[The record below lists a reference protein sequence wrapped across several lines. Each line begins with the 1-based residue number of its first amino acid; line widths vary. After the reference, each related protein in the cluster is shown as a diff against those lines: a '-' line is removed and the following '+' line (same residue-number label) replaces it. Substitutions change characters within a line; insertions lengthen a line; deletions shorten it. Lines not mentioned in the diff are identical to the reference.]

1 MVTDIG
7 LGVVVA
13 VGVLLG
19 LVAGMVVGWIVSRRM
34 GRKDFALQ
42 SEAIRAESESEVARL
57 NAEIIESR
65 GQIRV
70 LETDRAS
77 LQGEKSSAKSLEDR
91 LEPVRE
97 ALEGLRRTTQQA
109 EIERAKSAAELRT
122 QIDGVQRN
130 YTSLESATKQLVAAM
145 SSGQSR
151 GQWGEMQLEQLL
163 EHSGLVEGVHFR
175 RQDSRM
181 TEAGGARPDVV
192 VDLPG
197 GGEILIDAK
206 FPFDAYWRAIKAD
219 DEVEIDAHLHKHAE
233 DVLARAKELSS
244 KRYWE
249 SNSSPDFVVMFLP
262 LESLLSRIHSC
273 ARLAP
278 RTRSAR
284 AAIAWMHLG
293 AENRAQCQRCPGRE
307 AAPEPLEARPLA
319 RWLLWRVESSPEPTV
334 ATVRAGT
341 DELCRPEDG
350 RFHNS
355 LHDQRAAEADEP
367 LQRLVRRA
375 RREPQLRP
383 SRPLVAL
390 LLPQRCA
397 HSRRVRMASAGTVH
411 AWSSF
416 FTVPNGSSVIA
427 CITVA

>member
-19 LVAGMVVGWIVSRRM
+19 LVAGMVVGWIASRRM

-57 NAEIIESR
+57 NAELIEAQ
-65 GQIRV
+65 GHIRV

-109 EIERAKSAAELRT
+109 EVERAKSAAELRT

-219 DEVEIDAHLHKHAE
+219 NETEVNAHLHKHAE

-249 SNSSPDFVVMFLP
+249 SNISPDFVVMFLP
-262 LESLLSRIHSC
+262 LESLLSSALETNGLLLEEVFTRNVVLATPTTILGMLRTIQFGYQRKLM
-273 ARLAP
+273 ADNAEEIRATGAEMLTRLEKAVD
-278 RTRSAR
+278 
-284 AAIAWMHLG
+284 HLG
-293 AENRAQCQRCPGRE
+293 TLRKGLMSAVKGYNEFIGSMDS
-307 AAPEPLEARPLA
+307 
-319 RWLLWRVESSPEPTV
+319 RVMV
-334 ATVRAGT
+334 
-341 DELCRPEDG
+341 
-350 RFHNS
+350 
-355 LHDQRAAEADEP
+355 Q
-367 LQRLVRRA
+367 A
-375 RREPQLRP
+375 RRMKELGVASSTDLELPSDVTETLRE
-383 SRPLVAL
+383 SR
-390 LLPQRCA
+390 
-397 HSRRVRMASAGTVH
+397 
-411 AWSSF
+411 SSE
-416 FTVPNGSSVIA
+416 
-427 CITVA
+427 

>member
-19 LVAGMVVGWIVSRRM
+19 LVAGMVVGWIASRRM

-57 NAEIIESR
+57 NAELIEAQ

-109 EIERAKSAAELRT
+109 EVERAKSAAELRT

-219 DEVEIDAHLHKHAE
+219 NETEVDAHLHKHAE

-249 SNSSPDFVVMFLP
+249 SNISPDFVVMFLP
-262 LESLLSRIHSC
+262 LESLLSSALETNGLLLEEVF
-273 ARLAP
+273 ARNVVLATP
-278 RTRSAR
+278 TTILGMLRTIQFGYQRKLMADNAEEIR
-284 AAIAWMHLG
+284 AAGAEMLTRLEKAVDHLG
-293 AENRAQCQRCPGRE
+293 TLRKGLMSAVKGYNEFIGSMDS
-307 AAPEPLEARPLA
+307 
-319 RWLLWRVESSPEPTV
+319 RVMV
-334 ATVRAGT
+334 
-341 DELCRPEDG
+341 
-350 RFHNS
+350 
-355 LHDQRAAEADEP
+355 Q
-367 LQRLVRRA
+367 A
-375 RREPQLRP
+375 RRMKELGVASSTDLELPSDVTETLRE
-383 SRPLVAL
+383 SR
-390 LLPQRCA
+390 
-397 HSRRVRMASAGTVH
+397 
-411 AWSSF
+411 SSE
-416 FTVPNGSSVIA
+416 
-427 CITVA
+427 

>member
-7 LGVVVA
+7 LGVVLA

-19 LVAGMVVGWIVSRRM
+19 LVAGMVVGWIASRRM
-34 GRKDFALQ
+34 GGKDFALQ

-57 NAEIIESR
+57 NAELIEAR

-163 EHSGLVEGVHFR
+163 EHSGLIEGVHFR

-219 DEVEIDAHLHKHAE
+219 NETEVDAHLHKHAE

-249 SNSSPDFVVMFLP
+249 SNISPDFVVMFLP
-262 LESLLSRIHSC
+262 LESLLSSALETNGLLLEEVF
-273 ARLAP
+273 ARNVVLATP
-278 RTRSAR
+278 TTILGMLRTIQFGYQRKLMADNAEEIR
-284 AAIAWMHLG
+284 AAGAEMLTRLEKAVDHLG
-293 AENRAQCQRCPGRE
+293 TLRKGLMSAVKGYNEFIGSMDS
-307 AAPEPLEARPLA
+307 
-319 RWLLWRVESSPEPTV
+319 RVMV
-334 ATVRAGT
+334 
-341 DELCRPEDG
+341 
-350 RFHNS
+350 
-355 LHDQRAAEADEP
+355 Q
-367 LQRLVRRA
+367 A
-375 RREPQLRP
+375 RRMKELGVASSTDLELPSDVTETLREPR
-383 SRPLVAL
+383 S
-390 LLPQRCA
+390 
-397 HSRRVRMASAGTVH
+397 MD
-411 AWSSF
+411 
-416 FTVPNGSSVIA
+416 
-427 CITVA
+427 

>member
-19 LVAGMVVGWIVSRRM
+19 LVAGMVVGWIASRRM

-42 SEAIRAESESEVARL
+42 SEAIRAESESAVARL
-57 NAEIIESR
+57 NAELIEAQ

-109 EIERAKSAAELRT
+109 EVERAKSAAELRT

-151 GQWGEMQLEQLL
+151 GQWGEMQLEQLP

-219 DEVEIDAHLHKHAE
+219 NETEVDAHLHKHAE

-249 SNSSPDFVVMFLP
+249 SNISPDFVVMFLP
-262 LESLLSRIHSC
+262 LESLLSSALETNGLLMEEVF
-273 ARLAP
+273 ARNVVLATP
-278 RTRSAR
+278 TTILGMLRTIQFGYQRKLMADNAEEIR
-284 AAIAWMHLG
+284 AAGAEMLTRLEKAVDHLG
-293 AENRAQCQRCPGRE
+293 TLRKGLMSAVKGYNEFIGSMDS
-307 AAPEPLEARPLA
+307 
-319 RWLLWRVESSPEPTV
+319 RVMV
-334 ATVRAGT
+334 
-341 DELCRPEDG
+341 
-350 RFHNS
+350 
-355 LHDQRAAEADEP
+355 Q
-367 LQRLVRRA
+367 A
-375 RREPQLRP
+375 RRMKELGVASSTDLELPSDVTETLRE
-383 SRPLVAL
+383 SR
-390 LLPQRCA
+390 
-397 HSRRVRMASAGTVH
+397 
-411 AWSSF
+411 SSE
-416 FTVPNGSSVIA
+416 
-427 CITVA
+427 

>member
-19 LVAGMVVGWIVSRRM
+19 LVAGMVVGWIASRRM

-42 SEAIRAESESEVARL
+42 SEAIRAESESAVARL
-57 NAEIIESR
+57 NAELIEAQ

-109 EIERAKSAAELRT
+109 EVERAKSAAELRT

-219 DEVEIDAHLHKHAE
+219 NETEVNAHLHKHAE

-249 SNSSPDFVVMFLP
+249 SNISPDFVVMFLP
-262 LESLLSRIHSC
+262 LESLLSSALETNGLLLEEVFTRNVV
-273 ARLAP
+273 LATP
-278 RTRSAR
+278 TTILGMLRTIQFGYQRKLMADNAEEIR
-284 AAIAWMHLG
+284 AAGAEMLTRLEKAVDHLG
-293 AENRAQCQRCPGRE
+293 TLRKGLMSAVKGYNEFIGSMDS
-307 AAPEPLEARPLA
+307 
-319 RWLLWRVESSPEPTV
+319 RVMV
-334 ATVRAGT
+334 
-341 DELCRPEDG
+341 
-350 RFHNS
+350 
-355 LHDQRAAEADEP
+355 Q
-367 LQRLVRRA
+367 A
-375 RREPQLRP
+375 RRMKELGVASSTDLELPSDVTETLRE
-383 SRPLVAL
+383 SR
-390 LLPQRCA
+390 
-397 HSRRVRMASAGTVH
+397 
-411 AWSSF
+411 SSE
-416 FTVPNGSSVIA
+416 
-427 CITVA
+427 

>member
-19 LVAGMVVGWIVSRRM
+19 LVAGMAVGWIASRRM

-57 NAEIIESR
+57 NAELIEAQ

-109 EIERAKSAAELRT
+109 EVERAKSAAELRT

-130 YTSLESATKQLVAAM
+130 YTSLELATKQLVAAM

-219 DEVEIDAHLHKHAE
+219 NETEVNAHLDKHAE

-249 SNSSPDFVVMFLP
+249 SNISPDFVVMFLP
-262 LESLLSRIHSC
+262 LESLLSSALETNGLLLEEVFTRNVV
-273 ARLAP
+273 LATP
-278 RTRSAR
+278 TTILGMLRTIQFGYQRKLMADNAEEIR
-284 AAIAWMHLG
+284 AAGAEMLTRLEKAVDHLG
-293 AENRAQCQRCPGRE
+293 TLRKGLMSAVKGYNEFIGSMDS
-307 AAPEPLEARPLA
+307 
-319 RWLLWRVESSPEPTV
+319 RVMV
-334 ATVRAGT
+334 
-341 DELCRPEDG
+341 
-350 RFHNS
+350 
-355 LHDQRAAEADEP
+355 Q
-367 LQRLVRRA
+367 A
-375 RREPQLRP
+375 RRMKELG
-383 SRPLVAL
+383 V
-390 LLPQRCA
+390 
-397 HSRRVRMASAGTVH
+397 ASATDLELPSDVTETLREPR
-411 AWSSF
+411 SSE
-416 FTVPNGSSVIA
+416 
-427 CITVA
+427 

>member
-19 LVAGMVVGWIVSRRM
+19 LVAGMVVGWIASRRM

-57 NAEIIESR
+57 NAELIEAQ
-65 GQIRV
+65 GHIRV

-109 EIERAKSAAELRT
+109 EVERAKSAAELRT

-219 DEVEIDAHLHKHAE
+219 NETEVNAHLHKHAE

-249 SNSSPDFVVMFLP
+249 SNISPDFVVMFLP
-262 LESLLSRIHSC
+262 LESLLSSALETNGLLLEEVFTRNVV
-273 ARLAP
+273 LATP
-278 RTRSAR
+278 TTILGMLRTIQFGYQRKLMADNAEEIR
-284 AAIAWMHLG
+284 AAGAEMLTRLEKAVDHLG
-293 AENRAQCQRCPGRE
+293 ILRKGLMSAVKGYNEFIGSMDS
-307 AAPEPLEARPLA
+307 
-319 RWLLWRVESSPEPTV
+319 RVMV
-334 ATVRAGT
+334 
-341 DELCRPEDG
+341 
-350 RFHNS
+350 
-355 LHDQRAAEADEP
+355 Q
-367 LQRLVRRA
+367 A
-375 RREPQLRP
+375 RRMKELGVASSTDLELPSDVTETLRE
-383 SRPLVAL
+383 SR
-390 LLPQRCA
+390 
-397 HSRRVRMASAGTVH
+397 
-411 AWSSF
+411 SSE
-416 FTVPNGSSVIA
+416 
-427 CITVA
+427 

>member
-19 LVAGMVVGWIVSRRM
+19 LVAGMVVGWIASRRM

-57 NAEIIESR
+57 NAELIEAQ
-65 GQIRV
+65 GHIRV

-109 EIERAKSAAELRT
+109 EVERAKSAAELRT

-219 DEVEIDAHLHKHAE
+219 NETEVNAHLHKHAE

-249 SNSSPDFVVMFLP
+249 SNISPDFVVMFLP
-262 LESLLSRIHSC
+262 LESLLSSALETNGLLLEEVFTRNVV
-273 ARLAP
+273 LATP
-278 RTRSAR
+278 TTILGMLRTIQFGYQRKLMADNAEEIR
-284 AAIAWMHLG
+284 AAGAEMLTRLEKAVDHLG
-293 AENRAQCQRCPGRE
+293 TLRKGLMSAVKGYNEFIGSMDS
-307 AAPEPLEARPLA
+307 
-319 RWLLWRVESSPEPTV
+319 RVMV
-334 ATVRAGT
+334 
-341 DELCRPEDG
+341 
-350 RFHNS
+350 
-355 LHDQRAAEADEP
+355 Q
-367 LQRLVRRA
+367 A
-375 RREPQLRP
+375 RRMKELGVASSTDLELPSDVTETLRE
-383 SRPLVAL
+383 SRSLE
-390 LLPQRCA
+390 
-397 HSRRVRMASAGTVH
+397 
-411 AWSSF
+411 
-416 FTVPNGSSVIA
+416 
-427 CITVA
+427 

>member
-19 LVAGMVVGWIVSRRM
+19 LVAGMVVGWIASRRM
-34 GRKDFALQ
+34 SRKDFALQ
-42 SEAIRAESESEVARL
+42 SEAIRAESESAVARL
-57 NAEIIESR
+57 NAELIEAQ

-109 EIERAKSAAELRT
+109 EVERAKSAAELRT

-219 DEVEIDAHLHKHAE
+219 NETEVNAHLHKHAE

-249 SNSSPDFVVMFLP
+249 SNISPDFVVMFLP
-262 LESLLSRIHSC
+262 LESLLSSALETNGLLLEEVFTRNVV
-273 ARLAP
+273 LATP
-278 RTRSAR
+278 TTILGMLRTIQFGYQRKLMADNAEEIR
-284 AAIAWMHLG
+284 AAGAEMLTRLEKAVDHLG
-293 AENRAQCQRCPGRE
+293 TLRKGLMSAVKGYNDFIGSMDS
-307 AAPEPLEARPLA
+307 
-319 RWLLWRVESSPEPTV
+319 RVMV
-334 ATVRAGT
+334 
-341 DELCRPEDG
+341 
-350 RFHNS
+350 
-355 LHDQRAAEADEP
+355 Q
-367 LQRLVRRA
+367 A
-375 RREPQLRP
+375 RRMKELGVASSTDLELPSDVTETLRE
-383 SRPLVAL
+383 SR
-390 LLPQRCA
+390 
-397 HSRRVRMASAGTVH
+397 
-411 AWSSF
+411 SSE
-416 FTVPNGSSVIA
+416 
-427 CITVA
+427 

>member
-19 LVAGMVVGWIVSRRM
+19 LVAGMVVGWIVARRM

-42 SEAIRAESESEVARL
+42 SEAIRAESESEIARL
-57 NAEIIESR
+57 NAELIEAR

-219 DEVEIDAHLHKHAE
+219 NEVEIDAHLHKHAE

-249 SNSSPDFVVMFLP
+249 SNISPDFVVMFLP
-262 LESLLSRIHSC
+262 LESLLSSALETNGLLLEEVF
-273 ARLAP
+273 ARNVVLATP
-278 RTRSAR
+278 TTILGMLRTIKFGYQRKLMADNAEEIR
-284 AAIAWMHLG
+284 AAGAEMLTRLEKAVDHLG
-293 AENRAQCQRCPGRE
+293 TLRKGLMSAVKGYNEFIGSMDS
-307 AAPEPLEARPLA
+307 
-319 RWLLWRVESSPEPTV
+319 RVMV
-334 ATVRAGT
+334 
-341 DELCRPEDG
+341 
-350 RFHNS
+350 
-355 LHDQRAAEADEP
+355 Q
-367 LQRLVRRA
+367 A
-375 RREPQLRP
+375 RRMKELGVASSTDLELPSDVTETLRE
-383 SRPLVAL
+383 SR
-390 LLPQRCA
+390 
-397 HSRRVRMASAGTVH
+397 
-411 AWSSF
+411 SSE
-416 FTVPNGSSVIA
+416 
-427 CITVA
+427 

>member
-19 LVAGMVVGWIVSRRM
+19 LVAGMVVGWIASRRM

-42 SEAIRAESESEVARL
+42 SEAIRAESESEVARV
-57 NAEIIESR
+57 NAELIEAQ

-91 LEPVRE
+91 LQPVRE

-109 EIERAKSAAELRT
+109 EVERAKSAAELRT

-219 DEVEIDAHLHKHAE
+219 NETEVNAHLHKHAE

-249 SNSSPDFVVMFLP
+249 SNISPDFVVMFLP
-262 LESLLSRIHSC
+262 LESLLSSALETNGLLLEEVF
-273 ARLAP
+273 ARNVVLATP
-278 RTRSAR
+278 TTILGMLRTIQFGYQRKLMADNAEEIR
-284 AAIAWMHLG
+284 AAGAEMLTRLEKAVDHLG
-293 AENRAQCQRCPGRE
+293 TLRKGLMSAVKGYNEFIGSMDS
-307 AAPEPLEARPLA
+307 
-319 RWLLWRVESSPEPTV
+319 RVMV
-334 ATVRAGT
+334 
-341 DELCRPEDG
+341 
-350 RFHNS
+350 
-355 LHDQRAAEADEP
+355 Q
-367 LQRLVRRA
+367 A
-375 RREPQLRP
+375 RRMKELGVASSTDLELPSDVTETLRE
-383 SRPLVAL
+383 SR
-390 LLPQRCA
+390 
-397 HSRRVRMASAGTVH
+397 
-411 AWSSF
+411 SSE
-416 FTVPNGSSVIA
+416 
-427 CITVA
+427 

>member
-19 LVAGMVVGWIVSRRM
+19 LVAGMVVGWIASRRM

-57 NAEIIESR
+57 NAELIEAQ
-65 GQIRV
+65 GHIRV

-109 EIERAKSAAELRT
+109 EVERAKSAAELRT

-219 DEVEIDAHLHKHAE
+219 NETEVNAHLHKHAE

-249 SNSSPDFVVMFLP
+249 SNISPDFVVMFLP
-262 LESLLSRIHSC
+262 LESLLSSALETNGLLLEEVFTRNVVLATPTTILGMLRTIQFGYQRKLM
-273 ARLAP
+273 ADNAEEIRATGAEMLTRLEKAVD
-278 RTRSAR
+278 
-284 AAIAWMHLG
+284 HLG
-293 AENRAQCQRCPGRE
+293 
-307 AAPEPLEARPLA
+307 
-319 RWLLWRVESSPEPTV
+319 T
-334 ATVRAGT
+334 
-341 DELCRPEDG
+341 
-350 RFHNS
+350 
-355 LHDQRAAEADEP
+355 
-367 LQRLVRRA
+367 
-375 RREPQLRP
+375 LR
-383 SRPLVAL
+383 
-390 LLPQRCA
+390 
-397 HSRRVRMASAGTVH
+397 
-411 AWSSF
+411 
-416 FTVPNGSSVIA
+416 
-427 CITVA
+427 

>member
-19 LVAGMVVGWIVSRRM
+19 LVAGMVVGWIASRRM

-42 SEAIRAESESEVARL
+42 SEAIRAESESAVARV
-57 NAEIIESR
+57 NAELIEAQ

-109 EIERAKSAAELRT
+109 EVERAKSAAELRT

-219 DEVEIDAHLHKHAE
+219 NETEVDAHLHKHAE
-233 DVLARAKELSS
+233 DVLPRAKELSS

-249 SNSSPDFVVMFLP
+249 SNISPDFVVMFLP
-262 LESLLSRIHSC
+262 LESLLSSALETNGLLLEEVF
-273 ARLAP
+273 ARNVVLATP
-278 RTRSAR
+278 TTILGMLRTIQFGYQRKLMADNAEEIR
-284 AAIAWMHLG
+284 AAGAEMLTRLEKAVDHLG
-293 AENRAQCQRCPGRE
+293 TLRKGLMSAVKGYNEFIGSMDS
-307 AAPEPLEARPLA
+307 
-319 RWLLWRVESSPEPTV
+319 RVMV
-334 ATVRAGT
+334 
-341 DELCRPEDG
+341 
-350 RFHNS
+350 
-355 LHDQRAAEADEP
+355 Q
-367 LQRLVRRA
+367 A
-375 RREPQLRP
+375 RRMKELGVASSTDLELPSDVTETLRE
-383 SRPLVAL
+383 SR
-390 LLPQRCA
+390 
-397 HSRRVRMASAGTVH
+397 
-411 AWSSF
+411 SSE
-416 FTVPNGSSVIA
+416 
-427 CITVA
+427 

>member
-19 LVAGMVVGWIVSRRM
+19 LVAGMVVGWIASRRM
-34 GRKDFALQ
+34 GRKDCALQ

-57 NAEIIESR
+57 NAELIEAQ

-109 EIERAKSAAELRT
+109 EVERAKSAAELRT

-206 FPFDAYWRAIKAD
+206 FPFDAYWRAIKTD
-219 DEVEIDAHLHKHAE
+219 NETEVNAHLHKHAE

-249 SNSSPDFVVMFLP
+249 SNISPDFVVMFLP
-262 LESLLSRIHSC
+262 LESLLSSALETNGLLLEEVF
-273 ARLAP
+273 ARNVVLATP
-278 RTRSAR
+278 TTILGMLRTIQFGYQRKLMADNAEEIR
-284 AAIAWMHLG
+284 AAGAEMLTRLEKAVDHLG
-293 AENRAQCQRCPGRE
+293 TLRKGLMSAVRGYNEFIGSMDS
-307 AAPEPLEARPLA
+307 
-319 RWLLWRVESSPEPTV
+319 RVMV
-334 ATVRAGT
+334 
-341 DELCRPEDG
+341 
-350 RFHNS
+350 
-355 LHDQRAAEADEP
+355 Q
-367 LQRLVRRA
+367 A
-375 RREPQLRP
+375 RRMKELGVASSTDLELPSDVTETLREPR
-383 SRPLVAL
+383 
-390 LLPQRCA
+390 
-397 HSRRVRMASAGTVH
+397 
-411 AWSSF
+411 SSE
-416 FTVPNGSSVIA
+416 
-427 CITVA
+427 

>member
-1 MVTDIG
+1 MVTEIG

-19 LVAGMVVGWIVSRRM
+19 LVVGMVVGWIASRRM

-42 SEAIRAESESEVARL
+42 SEAIRAESESAVARL
-57 NAEIIESR
+57 NAELIEAQ

-109 EIERAKSAAELRT
+109 EVERAKSAAELRT

-219 DEVEIDAHLHKHAE
+219 NEVEIDAHLHKHAE

-249 SNSSPDFVVMFLP
+249 SNISPDFVVMFLP
-262 LESLLSRIHSC
+262 LESLLSSALETNGLLLEEVF
-273 ARLAP
+273 ARNVVLATP
-278 RTRSAR
+278 TTILGMLRTIQFGYQRKLMADNAEEIR
-284 AAIAWMHLG
+284 AAGAEMLTRLEKAVDHLG
-293 AENRAQCQRCPGRE
+293 TLRKGLMSAVKGYNEFIGSMDS
-307 AAPEPLEARPLA
+307 
-319 RWLLWRVESSPEPTV
+319 RVMV
-334 ATVRAGT
+334 
-341 DELCRPEDG
+341 
-350 RFHNS
+350 
-355 LHDQRAAEADEP
+355 Q
-367 LQRLVRRA
+367 A
-375 RREPQLRP
+375 RRMKELGVASSTDLELPSDVTETLRE
-383 SRPLVAL
+383 SR
-390 LLPQRCA
+390 
-397 HSRRVRMASAGTVH
+397 
-411 AWSSF
+411 SSE
-416 FTVPNGSSVIA
+416 
-427 CITVA
+427 

>member
-19 LVAGMVVGWIVSRRM
+19 LVVGMVVGWIASRRM

-42 SEAIRAESESEVARL
+42 SEAIRAESESAVARL
-57 NAEIIESR
+57 NAELIEAQ

-109 EIERAKSAAELRT
+109 EVERAKSAAELRT

-219 DEVEIDAHLHKHAE
+219 NEVEIDAHLHKHAE

-249 SNSSPDFVVMFLP
+249 SNISPDFVVMFLP
-262 LESLLSRIHSC
+262 LESLLSSALETNGLLLEEVF
-273 ARLAP
+273 ARNVVLATP
-278 RTRSAR
+278 TTILGMLRTIQFGYQRKLMADNAEEIR
-284 AAIAWMHLG
+284 AAGAEMLTRLEKAVDHLG
-293 AENRAQCQRCPGRE
+293 TLRKGLMSAVKGYNEFIGSMDS
-307 AAPEPLEARPLA
+307 
-319 RWLLWRVESSPEPTV
+319 RVMV
-334 ATVRAGT
+334 
-341 DELCRPEDG
+341 
-350 RFHNS
+350 
-355 LHDQRAAEADEP
+355 Q
-367 LQRLVRRA
+367 A
-375 RREPQLRP
+375 RRMKELGVASSTDLELPSDVTETLRE
-383 SRPLVAL
+383 SR
-390 LLPQRCA
+390 
-397 HSRRVRMASAGTVH
+397 
-411 AWSSF
+411 SSE
-416 FTVPNGSSVIA
+416 
-427 CITVA
+427 

>member
-19 LVAGMVVGWIVSRRM
+19 LVVGMVVGWIASRRM

-42 SEAIRAESESEVARL
+42 SEAIRAESESAVARL
-57 NAEIIESR
+57 NAELIEAQ

-109 EIERAKSAAELRT
+109 EVERAKSAAELRT

-219 DEVEIDAHLHKHAE
+219 NETEVDAHLHKHAE

-249 SNSSPDFVVMFLP
+249 SNISPDFVVMFLP
-262 LESLLSRIHSC
+262 LESLLSSALETNGLLLEEVF
-273 ARLAP
+273 ARNVVLATP
-278 RTRSAR
+278 TTILGMLRTIQFGYQRKLMADNAEEIR
-284 AAIAWMHLG
+284 AAGAEMLTRLEKAVDHLG
-293 AENRAQCQRCPGRE
+293 TLRKGLMSAVKGYNEFIGSMDS
-307 AAPEPLEARPLA
+307 
-319 RWLLWRVESSPEPTV
+319 RVMV
-334 ATVRAGT
+334 
-341 DELCRPEDG
+341 
-350 RFHNS
+350 
-355 LHDQRAAEADEP
+355 Q
-367 LQRLVRRA
+367 A
-375 RREPQLRP
+375 RRMKELGVASSTDLELPSDVTETLRE
-383 SRPLVAL
+383 SR
-390 LLPQRCA
+390 
-397 HSRRVRMASAGTVH
+397 
-411 AWSSF
+411 SSE
-416 FTVPNGSSVIA
+416 
-427 CITVA
+427 

>member
-1 MVTDIG
+1 MTDIG

-19 LVAGMVVGWIVSRRM
+19 LVAGMVVGWIASRRM

-42 SEAIRAESESEVARL
+42 SEAIRAESESAVARL
-57 NAEIIESR
+57 NAELIEAQ

-109 EIERAKSAAELRT
+109 EVERAKSAAELRT

-219 DEVEIDAHLHKHAE
+219 NETEVDAHLHKHAE

-249 SNSSPDFVVMFLP
+249 SNISPDFVVMFLP
-262 LESLLSRIHSC
+262 LESLLSSALETNGLLLEEVF
-273 ARLAP
+273 ARNVVLATP
-278 RTRSAR
+278 TTILGMLRTIQFGYQRKLMADNAEEIR
-284 AAIAWMHLG
+284 AAGAEMLTRLEKAVDHLG
-293 AENRAQCQRCPGRE
+293 TLRKGLMSAVKGYNEFIGSMDS
-307 AAPEPLEARPLA
+307 
-319 RWLLWRVESSPEPTV
+319 RVMV
-334 ATVRAGT
+334 
-341 DELCRPEDG
+341 
-350 RFHNS
+350 
-355 LHDQRAAEADEP
+355 Q
-367 LQRLVRRA
+367 A
-375 RREPQLRP
+375 RRMKELGVASSTDLELPSDVTETLRE
-383 SRPLVAL
+383 SR
-390 LLPQRCA
+390 
-397 HSRRVRMASAGTVH
+397 
-411 AWSSF
+411 SSE
-416 FTVPNGSSVIA
+416 
-427 CITVA
+427 

>member
-1 MVTDIG
+1 MVTEIG

-19 LVAGMVVGWIVSRRM
+19 LVVGMVMGWIASRRM

-42 SEAIRAESESEVARL
+42 SEAIRAESESAIARL
-57 NAEIIESR
+57 NAELIEAQ

-109 EIERAKSAAELRT
+109 EVERAKSAAELRT

-219 DEVEIDAHLHKHAE
+219 NEVEIDAHLHKHAE

-249 SNSSPDFVVMFLP
+249 SNISPDFVVMFLP
-262 LESLLSRIHSC
+262 LESLLSSALETNGLLLEEVF
-273 ARLAP
+273 ARNVVLATP
-278 RTRSAR
+278 TTILGMLRTIQFGYQRKLMADNAEEIR
-284 AAIAWMHLG
+284 AAGAEMLTRLEKAVDHLG
-293 AENRAQCQRCPGRE
+293 TLRKGLMSAVKGYNEFIGSMDS
-307 AAPEPLEARPLA
+307 
-319 RWLLWRVESSPEPTV
+319 RVMV
-334 ATVRAGT
+334 
-341 DELCRPEDG
+341 
-350 RFHNS
+350 
-355 LHDQRAAEADEP
+355 Q
-367 LQRLVRRA
+367 A
-375 RREPQLRP
+375 RRMKELGVASSTDLELPSDVTETLRE
-383 SRPLVAL
+383 SR
-390 LLPQRCA
+390 
-397 HSRRVRMASAGTVH
+397 
-411 AWSSF
+411 SSE
-416 FTVPNGSSVIA
+416 
-427 CITVA
+427 

>member
-19 LVAGMVVGWIVSRRM
+19 LVAGMVVGWIASRWL

-42 SEAIRAESESEVARL
+42 SEAIRADSESAVARL
-57 NAEIIESR
+57 NAELIEAQ

-109 EIERAKSAAELRT
+109 EVERAKSAAELRT

-181 TEAGGARPDVV
+181 TDTGGARPDVV

-219 DEVEIDAHLHKHAE
+219 NETEVNANLHKHAE

-249 SNSSPDFVVMFLP
+249 SNISPDFVVMFLP
-262 LESLLSRIHSC
+262 LESLLSSALETNGLLLEEVF
-273 ARLAP
+273 ARNVVLATP
-278 RTRSAR
+278 TTILGMLRTIQFGYQRKLMADNAEEIR
-284 AAIAWMHLG
+284 AAGAEMLTRLEKAVDHLG
-293 AENRAQCQRCPGRE
+293 TLRKGLMSAVKGYNEFIGSMDS
-307 AAPEPLEARPLA
+307 
-319 RWLLWRVESSPEPTV
+319 RVMV
-334 ATVRAGT
+334 
-341 DELCRPEDG
+341 
-350 RFHNS
+350 
-355 LHDQRAAEADEP
+355 Q
-367 LQRLVRRA
+367 A
-375 RREPQLRP
+375 RRMKELGVASSTDLELPSDVTETLRE
-383 SRPLVAL
+383 SR
-390 LLPQRCA
+390 
-397 HSRRVRMASAGTVH
+397 
-411 AWSSF
+411 SSE
-416 FTVPNGSSVIA
+416 
-427 CITVA
+427 

>member
-57 NAEIIESR
+57 NAELIEAR

-175 RQDSRM
+175 RQDPRV

-219 DEVEIDAHLHKHAE
+219 NEVEIDAHLHKHAE

-249 SNSSPDFVVMFLP
+249 SNISPDFVVMFLP
-262 LESLLSRIHSC
+262 LESLLSSALETNGLLLEEVF
-273 ARLAP
+273 ARNVVLATP
-278 RTRSAR
+278 TTILGMLRTIKFGYQRKLMADNAEEIR
-284 AAIAWMHLG
+284 AAGAEMLTRLEKAVDHLG
-293 AENRAQCQRCPGRE
+293 TLRKGLMSAVKGYNEFIGSMDS
-307 AAPEPLEARPLA
+307 
-319 RWLLWRVESSPEPTV
+319 RVMV
-334 ATVRAGT
+334 
-341 DELCRPEDG
+341 
-350 RFHNS
+350 
-355 LHDQRAAEADEP
+355 Q
-367 LQRLVRRA
+367 A
-375 RREPQLRP
+375 RRMKELGVASSTDLELPSDVTETLRE
-383 SRPLVAL
+383 SR
-390 LLPQRCA
+390 
-397 HSRRVRMASAGTVH
+397 
-411 AWSSF
+411 SSE
-416 FTVPNGSSVIA
+416 
-427 CITVA
+427 

>member
-1 MVTDIG
+1 M
-7 LGVVVA
+7 VA

-19 LVAGMVVGWIVSRRM
+19 LVAGMVVGWIASRRM

-57 NAEIIESR
+57 NAELIEAR

-163 EHSGLVEGVHFR
+163 EHSGLIEGVHFR

-219 DEVEIDAHLHKHAE
+219 NETEVDAHLHKHAE

-249 SNSSPDFVVMFLP
+249 SNISPDFVVMFLP
-262 LESLLSRIHSC
+262 LESLLSSALETNGLLLEEVF
-273 ARLAP
+273 ARNVVLATP
-278 RTRSAR
+278 TTILGMLRTIQFGYQRKLMADNAEEIR
-284 AAIAWMHLG
+284 AAGAEMLTRLEKAVDHLG
-293 AENRAQCQRCPGRE
+293 TLRKGLMSAVKGYNEFIGSMDS
-307 AAPEPLEARPLA
+307 
-319 RWLLWRVESSPEPTV
+319 RVMV
-334 ATVRAGT
+334 
-341 DELCRPEDG
+341 
-350 RFHNS
+350 
-355 LHDQRAAEADEP
+355 Q
-367 LQRLVRRA
+367 A
-375 RREPQLRP
+375 RRMKELGVASSTDLELPSDVTETLREPR
-383 SRPLVAL
+383 S
-390 LLPQRCA
+390 
-397 HSRRVRMASAGTVH
+397 MG
-411 AWSSF
+411 
-416 FTVPNGSSVIA
+416 
-427 CITVA
+427 

>member
-19 LVAGMVVGWIVSRRM
+19 LVAGMVVGWIASRRM

-42 SEAIRAESESEVARL
+42 SEAIRAESESEVARV
-57 NAEIIESR
+57 NAELIEAQ

-109 EIERAKSAAELRT
+109 EVERAKSAAELRT

-219 DEVEIDAHLHKHAE
+219 NETEVNAHLHKHAE

-249 SNSSPDFVVMFLP
+249 SNISPDFVVMFLP
-262 LESLLSRIHSC
+262 LESLLSSALETNGLLLEEVF
-273 ARLAP
+273 ARNVVLATP
-278 RTRSAR
+278 TTILGMLRTIQFGYQRKLMADNAEEIR
-284 AAIAWMHLG
+284 AAGAEMLTRLEKAVDHLG
-293 AENRAQCQRCPGRE
+293 TLRKGLMSAVKGYNEFIGSMDS
-307 AAPEPLEARPLA
+307 
-319 RWLLWRVESSPEPTV
+319 RVMV
-334 ATVRAGT
+334 
-341 DELCRPEDG
+341 
-350 RFHNS
+350 
-355 LHDQRAAEADEP
+355 Q
-367 LQRLVRRA
+367 A
-375 RREPQLRP
+375 RRMKELGVASSTDLELPSDVTETLRE
-383 SRPLVAL
+383 SR
-390 LLPQRCA
+390 
-397 HSRRVRMASAGTVH
+397 
-411 AWSSF
+411 SSE
-416 FTVPNGSSVIA
+416 
-427 CITVA
+427 

>member
-19 LVAGMVVGWIVSRRM
+19 LVAGMVVGWIASRRM

-57 NAEIIESR
+57 NAELIEAQ

-91 LEPVRE
+91 LQPVRE

-109 EIERAKSAAELRT
+109 EVERAKSAAELRT

-219 DEVEIDAHLHKHAE
+219 NETEVNAHLDKHAE

-249 SNSSPDFVVMFLP
+249 SNISPDFVVMFLP
-262 LESLLSRIHSC
+262 LESLLSSALETNGLLLEEVF
-273 ARLAP
+273 ARNVVLATP
-278 RTRSAR
+278 TTILGMLRTIQFGYQRKLMADNAEEIR
-284 AAIAWMHLG
+284 AAGAEMLTRLEKAVDHLG
-293 AENRAQCQRCPGRE
+293 TLRKGLMSAVKGYNEFIGSMDS
-307 AAPEPLEARPLA
+307 
-319 RWLLWRVESSPEPTV
+319 RVMV
-334 ATVRAGT
+334 
-341 DELCRPEDG
+341 
-350 RFHNS
+350 
-355 LHDQRAAEADEP
+355 Q
-367 LQRLVRRA
+367 A
-375 RREPQLRP
+375 RRMKELGVASSTDLELPSDVTETLRE
-383 SRPLVAL
+383 SR
-390 LLPQRCA
+390 
-397 HSRRVRMASAGTVH
+397 
-411 AWSSF
+411 SSE
-416 FTVPNGSSVIA
+416 
-427 CITVA
+427 

>member
-19 LVAGMVVGWIVSRRM
+19 LVAGMVVGWIASRRM
-34 GRKDFALQ
+34 GRKDCALQ

-57 NAEIIESR
+57 NAELIEAQ

-109 EIERAKSAAELRT
+109 EVERAKSAAELRT

-219 DEVEIDAHLHKHAE
+219 NETEVNAHLHKHAE

-249 SNSSPDFVVMFLP
+249 SNISPDFVVMFLP
-262 LESLLSRIHSC
+262 LESLLSSALETNGLLLEEVF
-273 ARLAP
+273 ARNVVLATP
-278 RTRSAR
+278 TTILGMLRTIQFGYQRKLMADNAEEIR
-284 AAIAWMHLG
+284 AAGAEMLTRLEKAVDHLG
-293 AENRAQCQRCPGRE
+293 TLRKGLMSAVKGYNEFIGSMDS
-307 AAPEPLEARPLA
+307 
-319 RWLLWRVESSPEPTV
+319 RVMV
-334 ATVRAGT
+334 
-341 DELCRPEDG
+341 
-350 RFHNS
+350 
-355 LHDQRAAEADEP
+355 Q
-367 LQRLVRRA
+367 A
-375 RREPQLRP
+375 RRMKELGVASSTDLELPSDVTETLREPR
-383 SRPLVAL
+383 
-390 LLPQRCA
+390 
-397 HSRRVRMASAGTVH
+397 
-411 AWSSF
+411 SSE
-416 FTVPNGSSVIA
+416 
-427 CITVA
+427 

>member
-19 LVAGMVVGWIVSRRM
+19 LVAGMVVGWIASRRM

-57 NAEIIESR
+57 NAELIEAQ

-109 EIERAKSAAELRT
+109 EVERAKSAAELRT

-175 RQDSRM
+175 RQDSRI

-219 DEVEIDAHLHKHAE
+219 NETEVNAHLHKHAE

-249 SNSSPDFVVMFLP
+249 SNISPDFVVMFLP
-262 LESLLSRIHSC
+262 LESLLSSALETNGLLLEEIF
-273 ARLAP
+273 ARNVVLATP
-278 RTRSAR
+278 TTILGMLRTIQFGYQRKLMADNAEEIR
-284 AAIAWMHLG
+284 AAGAEMLTRLEKAVDHLG
-293 AENRAQCQRCPGRE
+293 TLRKGLMSAVKGYNEFIGSMDS
-307 AAPEPLEARPLA
+307 
-319 RWLLWRVESSPEPTV
+319 RVMV
-334 ATVRAGT
+334 
-341 DELCRPEDG
+341 
-350 RFHNS
+350 
-355 LHDQRAAEADEP
+355 Q
-367 LQRLVRRA
+367 A
-375 RREPQLRP
+375 RRMKELGVASSTDLELPSDVTETLRE
-383 SRPLVAL
+383 SR
-390 LLPQRCA
+390 
-397 HSRRVRMASAGTVH
+397 
-411 AWSSF
+411 SSE
-416 FTVPNGSSVIA
+416 
-427 CITVA
+427 